1 MKKGLLIT
9 FYCLSNFCYWVSAQS
24 GISGELKT
32 EYIPYSNYIR
42 PEDSMKTNS
51 RSDFRRVKL
60 SLSIPLSVKK
70 DDNGK
75 LKAWSLLVGGSY
87 ARLSHKNYETPLFPD
102 QMLNAQVGLQHI
114 RPLGSGKWS
123 IMLMGTV
130 GVYTDLE
137 NINKD
142 DILGQGA
149 VVFIRQFNPNLAFGF
164 GPGITTAFGIPMIM
178 PFIYFDWKSGTK
190 FKFSINF
197 PESAEAGYQFSDEFA
212 LKAVIGLDGMT
223 AERKKEGKS
232 ILLGYQQIT
241 AGLRPEL
248 KIGKSM
254 TLRITGGTVLARSFS
269 ENDRSLKSIFKE
281 KKQKDPS
288 FTNSLYVA
296 VALRWNLP

>member
-1 MKKGLLIT
+1 
-9 FYCLSNFCYWVSAQS
+9 
-24 GISGELKT
+24 
-32 EYIPYSNYIR
+32 
-42 PEDSMKTNS
+42 
-51 RSDFRRVKL
+51 
-60 SLSIPLSVKK
+60 
-70 DDNGK
+70 
-75 LKAWSLLVGGSY
+75 
-87 ARLSHKNYETPLFPD
+87 
-102 QMLNAQVGLQHI
+102 
-114 RPLGSGKWS
+114 
-123 IMLMGTV
+123 MGTV

-149 VVFIRQFNPNLAFGF
+149 VVFIKQFNPNLAFGF

-197 PESAEAGYQFSDEFA
+197 PEGAEAGYQFSDAFA

-232 ILLGYQQIT
+232 ILLGYQQVA

-254 TLRITGGTVLARSFS
+254 TLRVTGGTVLARSFS